1 MKTSLYITN
10 SSCRRYPN
18 FISKIRTMYYGSM
31 RLLGVVWLVSEKMKI
46 EIFVMLIKI
55 TLSGKS

>member
-18 FISKIRTMYYGSM
+18 FILKIRTMYYGSM
-31 RLLGVVWLVSEKMKI
+31 RLLDVFVVWLVSDMI
-46 EIFVMLIKI
+46 ESEVFVI
-55 TLSGKS
+55 S